1 MIGIDVVDIERLRTM
16 LEEVPRLELRLF
28 NDSERAYCQGRGDR
42 VRHLAGTLAAKE
54 AVMKALGVG
63 SLPAWARRIEI
74 TRETSGAPVVKIA
87 GRETER
93 VEVSITHDGRV
104 AAAAAFRLQ
113 PH

>member
-1 MIGIDVVDIERLRTM
+1 VIGIDVVDIERLRRM
-16 LEEVPRLELRLF
+16 LEEVPRLEHRLF
-28 NDSERAYCQGRGDR
+28 NDCERAYCQGRGDR

-74 TRETSGAPVVKIA
+74 TRETSGAPVVKIV
-87 GRETER
+87 GREDEQ
-93 VEVSITHDGRV
+93 VAVSITHDGRV

-113 PH
+113 TR

>member
-16 LEEVPRLELRLF
+16 LDKVPRLEARLF
-28 NDSERAYCQGRGDR
+28 NDSERAYCEGRGDR

-74 TRETSGAPVVKIA
+74 TRHTSGAPLVKIA
-87 GRETER
+87 GRERER
-93 VEVSITHDGRV
+93 VAVSITHDGGV
-104 AAAAAFRLQ
+104 AAAAAFRFESD
-113 PH
+113 